1 MAQKKQDALGYRR
14 TISTLLP
21 TAMKTAQVSLLMP
34 LEYRTSSDSL
44 RQVFGLYDFSLDH
57 QSEIIQ
63 GLLQACE
70 ARAAGR

>member
-1 MAQKKQDALGYRR
+1 
-14 TISTLLP
+14 
-21 TAMKTAQVSLLMP
+21 MKTAQVSLLMP

-63 GLLQACE
+63 GMLQACE